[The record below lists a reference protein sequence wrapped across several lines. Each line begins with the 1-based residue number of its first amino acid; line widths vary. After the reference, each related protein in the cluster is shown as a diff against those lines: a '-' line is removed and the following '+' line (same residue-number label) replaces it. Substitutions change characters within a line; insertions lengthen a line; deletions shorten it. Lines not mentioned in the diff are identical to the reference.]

1 MTDNTDRNDPT
12 TMDDSTAVD
21 DPTAMD
27 DPTTVDDSTPPAD
40 ATPAAD
46 GPTGDG
52 TFRRLSAGDA
62 RGLLDRVG
70 LGALVLLALVAGW
83 SVYDQTGAA
92 IRLWVDPAFQPVVLA
107 AFNLAIL
114 LVALAGIAHQ
124 LVRIRGE

>member
-1 MTDNTDRNDPT
+1 MTDDASRDDSTTTDDST
-12 TMDDSTAVD
+12 ATDDSITMDDST
-21 DPTAMD
+21 
-27 DPTTVDDSTPPAD
+27 TPADVTPAD
-40 ATPAAD
+40 ATPADDEAA
-46 GPTGDG
+46 GDG

-83 SVYDQTGAA
+83 SVYDQTGEA

>member
-1 MTDNTDRNDPT
+1 MTDEIDR
-12 TMDDSTAVD
+12 DDATAVD
-21 DPTAMD
+21 DASARD
-27 DPTTVDDSTPPAD
+27 DVMPAD
-40 ATPAAD
+40 D
-46 GPTGDG
+46 GPTGDEIAGGG
-52 TFRRLSAGDA
+52 TSSDGTLGRLSAGDA

-83 SVYDQTGAA
+83 SVYDQAREA

>member
-1 MTDNTDRNDPT
+1 MTDDTDHSVETPT
-12 TMDDSTAVD
+12 DNASDDSSGDDTAAETTPD
-21 DPTAMD
+21 DG
-27 DPTTVDDSTPPAD
+27 VF
-40 ATPAAD
+40 
-46 GPTGDG
+46 G
-52 TFRRLSAGDA
+52 RLSAGDA

-83 SVYDQTGAA
+83 SVYDQVGEA

-124 LVRIRGE
+124 IARIRGGG

>member
-1 MTDNTDRNDPT
+1 MTDDASRDDSTTTDDST
-12 TMDDSTAVD
+12 ATDDSITMDDST
-21 DPTAMD
+21 
-27 DPTTVDDSTPPAD
+27 TPADVTPAD
-40 ATPAAD
+40 ATPADDEAA
-46 GPTGDG
+46 GDG

-83 SVYDQTGAA
+83 SVYDQTGEA

-107 AFNLAIL
+107 AFNLVIL
-114 LVALAGIAHQ
+114 LVALAGITHQ

>member
-1 MTDNTDRNDPT
+1 MTDDASRDDSTATDDSI
-12 TMDDSTAVD
+12 TMDDST
-21 DPTAMD
+21 
-27 DPTTVDDSTPPAD
+27 TPADVTPAD
-40 ATPAAD
+40 ATPADDEAA
-46 GPTGDG
+46 GDG

-83 SVYDQTGAA
+83 SVYDQTGEA

-107 AFNLAIL
+107 AFNLVIL
-114 LVALAGIAHQ
+114 LVALAGITHQ

>member
-1 MTDNTDRNDPT
+1 MTDEIDR
-12 TMDDSTAVD
+12 DDATAVD
-21 DPTAMD
+21 DASARD
-27 DPTTVDDSTPPAD
+27 DVMPAD
-40 ATPAAD
+40 D
-46 GPTGDG
+46 GPTGDEVAGGGTSSDG
-52 TFRRLSAGDA
+52 TFGRLSAGDA

-83 SVYDQTGAA
+83 SVYDQAGEA

-114 LVALAGIAHQ
+114 LVALAGITHQ

>member
-1 MTDNTDRNDPT
+1 MTDDASRDDSTTTDDST
-12 TMDDSTAVD
+12 ATDDSITMDDST
-21 DPTAMD
+21 
-27 DPTTVDDSTPPAD
+27 TPADVTPAD
-40 ATPAAD
+40 ATPADDEAA
-46 GPTGDG
+46 GDG

-83 SVYDQTGAA
+83 SVYDQTGEA

-114 LVALAGIAHQ
+114 LVALAGITHQ

>member
-1 MTDNTDRNDPT
+1 MTDDASRDDSTATDDSI
-12 TMDDSTAVD
+12 TMDDST
-21 DPTAMD
+21 
-27 DPTTVDDSTPPAD
+27 TPADVTPAD
-40 ATPAAD
+40 ATPADDEAA
-46 GPTGDG
+46 GDG

-114 LVALAGIAHQ
+114 LVALAGITHQ